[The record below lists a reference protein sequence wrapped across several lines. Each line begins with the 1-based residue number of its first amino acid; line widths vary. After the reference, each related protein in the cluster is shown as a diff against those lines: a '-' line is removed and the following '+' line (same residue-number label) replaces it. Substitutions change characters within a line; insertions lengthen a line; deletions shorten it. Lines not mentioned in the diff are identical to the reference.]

1 MTTAFPSVRSPRAPS
16 GNPITLPVLLAG
28 VLFLAGCAN
37 SYEVKIDSLSRPKA
51 EPAVSYKIQNT
62 NPLVADDSLRY
73 KEAAG
78 LVRTALSGKGL
89 YEAPEGVKPDL
100 VVNLDY
106 GLSPPKV
113 LRETVSVPVYV
124 TLPGETR
131 YATVQVGVDKA
142 GNAIYS
148 TVAITDPPRTEI
160 AGYRDE
166 IVTTIVYEKYLRLSA
181 SQNQPAAEGHPPS
194 EVWTVDAT
202 SEGRS
207 HDLRKNLPILV
218 AASIDYI
225 GADSHG
231 QKVIHIKDDNPDIAF
246 VKKGI

>member
-89 YEAPEGVKPDL
+89 YELEARALNKLCDPFTKCGV
-100 VVNLDY
+100 VY
-106 GLSPPKV
+106 GIL
-113 LRETVSVPVYV
+113 
-124 TLPGETR
+124 
-131 YATVQVGVDKA
+131 
-142 GNAIYS
+142 
-148 TVAITDPPRTEI
+148 
-160 AGYRDE
+160 E
-166 IVTTIVYEKYLRLSA
+166 IV
-181 SQNQPAAEGHPPS
+181 
-194 EVWTVDAT
+194 
-202 SEGRS
+202 
-207 HDLRKNLPILV
+207 
-218 AASIDYI
+218 
-225 GADSHG
+225 
-231 QKVIHIKDDNPDIAF
+231 
-246 VKKGI
+246 